1 MNVSLFPCRCK
12 FLLDSPKYRLYIVHF
27 LPNVLLGLRLSSSP
41 IIVASG
47 VPSCILPGALIALI
61 PRQGRSNT
69 KIVLSISTPCQYD
82 LTCDFMYPSCSII
95 QENIIFDGANDQ
107 SSLEFDKVLDIGI
120 RDSRVPF
127 RASAPVAGP
136 RRSINEA
143 QHK

>member
-1 MNVSLFPCRCK
+1 
-12 FLLDSPKYRLYIVHF
+12 
-27 LPNVLLGLRLSSSP
+27 
-41 IIVASG
+41 
-47 VPSCILPGALIALI
+47 
-61 PRQGRSNT
+61 
-69 KIVLSISTPCQYD
+69 
-82 LTCDFMYPSCSII
+82 MYPSCSII

-127 RASAPVAGP
+127 RASAQVAGP